1 MKQPLQTTSAKRLTV
16 IAATLIVFSPL
27 CCYGGDWVNFTNGL
41 LSVDFRSLRLEQAL
55 DRITRETGVAFSLY
69 SGMEND
75 RIDVRFDG
83 RSLERGIQEVL
94 VGYNYVML
102 YGDSIRNEDN
112 VEKVILIDKA
122 RNIGPR
128 KQAKRRPLNV
138 APPESVVIL
147 KKKGAG
153 HFLGAGKIN
162 RYYVD
167 FLVDTGATLTVVP
180 GALAR
185 EMNLSR
191 GSEMVVRT
199 ANGRAKGFRTILQRV
214 ELGDLT
220 LERVPALILPSMD
233 LDRYVLLGMSFLN
246 AFDLTT
252 RNDTLV
258 IKRGTS
264 GSRPVIS
271 ID

>member
-1 MKQPLQTTSAKRLTV
+1 MTV
-16 IAATLIVFSPL
+16 ITATLMVFFPL
-27 CCYGGDWVNFTNGL
+27 FCYGGDWVDFTDGA
-41 LSVDFRSLRLEQAL
+41 LSVEFRSLRLERAL
-55 DRITRETGVAFSLY
+55 DKITRETGVAFSLY
-69 SGMEND
+69 PGMEND
-75 RIDVRFDG
+75 RIDARFDG

-102 YGDSIRNEDN
+102 YGNSIRNEDN

-128 KQAKRRPLNV
+128 KQAKRRQRPLNA

-162 RYYVD
+162 QYYVD

-185 EMNLSR
+185 EMNLRR

-199 ANGRAKGFRTILQRV
+199 ANGRAKGFRTMLQRV

-220 LERVPALILPSMD
+220 LERVPALILPGMD